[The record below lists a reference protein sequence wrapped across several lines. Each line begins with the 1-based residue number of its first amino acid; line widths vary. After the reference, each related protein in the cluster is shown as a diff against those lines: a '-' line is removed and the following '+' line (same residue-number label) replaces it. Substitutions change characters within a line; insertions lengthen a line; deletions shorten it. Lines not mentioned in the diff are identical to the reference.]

1 MPSVSFGTRYVSL
14 TKALLLSCVAAVSAW
29 AIDFNR
35 VHDEAIKIK
44 ATTITK
50 TLHLDLGIPG
60 AGQAVSITRCQTA
73 TSVKRC

>member
-29 AIDFNR
+29 AKWFQLR
-35 VHDEAIKIK
+35 PRRSHEGHYY
-44 ATTITK
+44 TK